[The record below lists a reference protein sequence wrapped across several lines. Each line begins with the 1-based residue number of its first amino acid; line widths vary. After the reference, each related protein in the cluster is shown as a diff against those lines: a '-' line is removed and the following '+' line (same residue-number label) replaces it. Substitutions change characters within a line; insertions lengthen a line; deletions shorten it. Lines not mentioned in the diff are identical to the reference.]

1 MNLEE
6 LEFSISQYL
15 DGTLPPLERAALEGR
30 LANDSQTQRI
40 LAEQR
45 KLNELLA
52 SADPLPSI
60 NWENLSRHIS
70 RSVDLAE
77 APAITRHRIGGG
89 RIVMGIAAA
98 ACVLIV
104 ATVTTVLLKPAPS
117 INTSNSDTTAAH
129 VQGIASV
136 AVLTGEQPRGTPITH
151 IRVGPAPRI
160 ASGTVWHH
168 SDVVVSR
175 PAQVFIAK
183 GQIISQDT
191 PSFPF

>member
-30 LANDSQTQRI
+30 LANDPQAQEI

-52 SADPLPSI
+52 TVEPLPAV
-60 NWENLSRHIS
+60 NWEKLSRRIS
-70 RSVDLAE
+70 RSVDQAE
-77 APAITRHRIGGG
+77 APAVSRYRIGGG
-89 RIVMGIAAA
+89 RIAIGITAA
-98 ACVLIV
+98 ACLLIA
-104 ATVTTVLLKPAPS
+104 ATVTMVLLRPGS
-117 INTSNSDTTAAH
+117 TYQTNTQATG
-129 VQGIASV
+129 VQGFASV
-136 AVLTGEQPRGTPITH
+136 AVLTTEQPQGTPITQ
-151 IRVGPAPRI
+151 IRIGPAPRL
-160 ASGTVWHH
+160 ASGAVWRH

-183 GQIISQDT
+183 GRINSQDT
-191 PSFPF
+191 ASLPF